1 MADSKIVVFQDKQ
14 IRRAWMNE
22 QWYFSIADVVEFL
35 TDSVDVKQY
44 IKRMRQR
51 DPLLN
56 RNWGTICTPVAMIAA
71 DGRRRSVQAAD
82 VKGLFRIIQSI
93 PSPKAEPFKQWLA
106 QVGYERVQEIE
117 NPELAQERMKA
128 VYEAKGYPKDWI
140 DKRLRGIA
148 IRQNLTDE
156 WKERGIREER
166 DFAILTA
173 EIARATFGVTP
184 SEHRAIK
191 GLTKKGQNLRD
202 HMTDLELIFTM
213 LGERVTTEISQQ
225 EKPDTF
231 AESKRVARRGG
242 SRKANF
248 HNTMDRLLELGA
260 LPVINEND
268 TVSTEE
274 IAVGDN
280 DTLSAIVAA
289 TVSADLLVLLSDIDG
304 LYDGDPRKNPDAKLI
319 PTVETVDERIIAL
332 GGGSGSSLGTGG
344 MATKLL
350 AAQIAVG
357 AGCEM
362 VIANGEKP
370 ELLYDIVAGKPIGT
384 RFLVKR

>member
-242 SRKANF
+242 NVAGVARRE
-248 HNTMDRLLELGA
+248 TERELGHS
-260 LPVINEND
+260 V
-268 TVSTEE
+268 VS
-274 IAVGDN
+274 GQNFLD
-280 DTLSAIVAA
+280 
-289 TVSADLLVLLSDIDG
+289 
-304 LYDGDPRKNPDAKLI
+304 KNPDGLI
-319 PTVETVDERIIAL
+319 EETIGLPPL
-332 GGGSGSSLGTGG
+332 GSD
-344 MATKLL
+344 K
-350 AAQIAVG
+350 
-357 AGCEM
+357 E
-362 VIANGEKP
+362 
-370 ELLYDIVAGKPIGT
+370 
-384 RFLVKR
+384 

>member
-14 IRRAWMNE
+14 IRRVWVDDD
-22 QWYFSIADVVEFL
+22 WYFSIVDIVGVLTGSPEPRKYWNKVKTREF
-35 TDSVDVKQY
+35 TDLQLSP
-44 IKRMRQR
+44 IWRQLKL
-51 DPLLN
+51 P
-56 RNWGTICTPVAMIAA
+56 AA
-71 DGRRRSVQAAD
+71 DGKQYRTDCATTQAM
-82 VKGLFRIIQSI
+82 FRIIQSI

-242 SRKANF
+242 NVAGVARKE
-248 HNTMDRLLELGA
+248 TERELGHS
-260 LPVINEND
+260 V
-268 TVSTEE
+268 VS
-274 IAVGDN
+274 GQNFLDRN
-280 DTLSAIVAA
+280 P
-289 TVSADLLVLLSDIDG
+289 DG
-304 LYDGDPRKNPDAKLI
+304 LIEDTIGLPPLD
-319 PTVETVDERIIAL
+319 
-332 GGGSGSSLGTGG
+332 S
-344 MATKLL
+344 
-350 AAQIAVG
+350 
-357 AGCEM
+357 
-362 VIANGEKP
+362 EK
-370 ELLYDIVAGKPIGT
+370 E
-384 RFLVKR
+384 

>member
-14 IRRAWMNE
+14 IRRVWVDDD
-22 QWYFSIADVVEFL
+22 WYFSIVDIVGVLTGSPEPRKYWNKVKTREF
-35 TDSVDVKQY
+35 TDLQLSP
-44 IKRMRQR
+44 IWRQLKL
-51 DPLLN
+51 P
-56 RNWGTICTPVAMIAA
+56 AA
-71 DGRRRSVQAAD
+71 DGKQYRTDCATTQAM
-82 VKGLFRIIQSI
+82 FRIIQSI

-128 VYEAKGYPKDWI
+128 IYEAKGYPKDWI

-191 GLTKKGQNLRD
+191 RLTKKGQNLRD

-231 AESKRVARRGG
+231 AESKQVARRGG
-242 SRKANF
+242 NVAGVARRE
-248 HNTMDRLLELGA
+248 TERELGHS
-260 LPVINEND
+260 V
-268 TVSTEE
+268 VS
-274 IAVGDN
+274 GQNFLD
-280 DTLSAIVAA
+280 
-289 TVSADLLVLLSDIDG
+289 
-304 LYDGDPRKNPDAKLI
+304 KNPDGLI
-319 PTVETVDERIIAL
+319 EDMIGLPPF
-332 GGGSGSSLGTGG
+332 GSD
-344 MATKLL
+344 K
-350 AAQIAVG
+350 
-357 AGCEM
+357 E
-362 VIANGEKP
+362 
-370 ELLYDIVAGKPIGT
+370 
-384 RFLVKR
+384 